1 MDNTPY
7 NSDINK
13 LFTSKNETTTDLN
26 KSVQK
31 LRSLK
36 ALKAQIEADELTE
49 KNHYELDA
57 LLLITFENTELEKL
71 RKEILNVYNT
81 KEQNSRTFLDYVY
94 PNIQD
99 RKKAEEEFNEI
110 EKLKNIAKNTFNINE
125 RKEILNKINTM
136 TFINKNISSYISEI
150 DTICRTF
157 NGYIYKNIDELEKGL
172 SEEDKLPEFIKIK
185 ELLDEHLEISALI
198 NIEREFKEIQKFNF
212 SNLDIKNCISEIS
225 SKLNSIENKLKNI
238 NGRYYESL
246 EDVEKIQNELYYI
259 DNESFKFDMNTK
271 DGLSLFL
278 ELMSFRDFLSIEAKE
293 KIQEYQTQYIKLNDN
308 FIEKNNMKTLDE
320 NLKKNLE
327 YYKTEKYKSLLYKSA
342 TYTLRFSI
350 ALFIFACIFNSVSVN
365 MSNNLGTLSIILGIP
380 SLIYVRKFKKR
391 LKRQNLS
398 DNPKNKNT
406 RF

>member
-7 NSDINK
+7 NSDINT

-36 ALKAQIEADELTE
+36 SLKAQIEADKLTE

-81 KEQNSRTFLDYVY
+81 KEQNSRTFLDYIY

-157 NGYIYKNIDELEKGL
+157 NGYIYKSIDELEKGL

-246 EDVEKIQNELYYI
+246 EEVEKIQNELYYI
-259 DNESFKFDMNTK
+259 NNESFKFDMNTK

-308 FIEKNNMKTLDE
+308 FIEKKNMKTLDE

-327 YYKTEKYKSLLYKSA
+327 YYKTEKYKGLLYKSA

-350 ALFIFACIFNSVSVN
+350 ALFIFACIFNSVSIN

-380 SLIYVRKFKKR
+380 SLIYVRKFKKM